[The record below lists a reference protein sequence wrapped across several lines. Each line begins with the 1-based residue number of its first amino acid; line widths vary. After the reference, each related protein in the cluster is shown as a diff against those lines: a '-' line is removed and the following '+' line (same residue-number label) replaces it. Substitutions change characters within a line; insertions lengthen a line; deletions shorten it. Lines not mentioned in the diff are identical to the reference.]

1 MHTFKTEPILSARF
15 LDLVAVEVLSAS
27 KAPTHDAGQM
37 VALDVAAIRFG
48 SRLADTGLHRIHC
61 NVEISTIL
69 SASKEIVRHIKPG
82 IVVEIVERHDE
93 IQSRH
98 VLDALQKFAVRIR
111 SAGGM
116 VALDDVTP
124 TPLERTLI
132 RLLSPEILKAD
143 NRTSLSA
150 LSTLA
155 PGAITVAERIET
167 GRQASLAA
175 SLGADEIQGYWCIDH
190 LAGDVTPKVGVC

>member
-1 MHTFKTEPILSARF
+1 MHTFKTEPILSVRS
-15 LDLVAVEVLSAS
+15 LELIAVEVLSVS

-37 VALDVAAIRFG
+37 AALDLAAIRFG
-48 SRLADTGLHRIHC
+48 SRLADTGLHRVHC

-69 SASKEIVRHIKPG
+69 SDSKEIVRHIKPG
-82 IVVEIVERHDE
+82 IVVEIVERHDR

-98 VLDALQKFAVRIR
+98 VLDALQKFSVRIR

-124 TPLERTLI
+124 TPLERILI
-132 RLLSPEILKAD
+132 RLLSPDILKAD
-143 NRTSLSA
+143 NRTALSA
-150 LSTLA
+150 ISALA